1 MMDLLNAIT
10 PASVLPYCLL
20 GMATFVEGPMTLLAA
35 GAGVAAGALLPLPA
49 FLSIAAGNLT
59 ADLGW
64 YGLGRF
70 GKPEWIERAA
80 EKLGIDRRL
89 IRHSA
94 KDIRKHAARLV
105 FLAKM
110 TVGFPIPTLLALGLN
125 RVRLQRWA
133 WALAIGEVIKSA
145 LLLGAGYLAA
155 DSIQRTSGAARIALG
170 TATAGLAIGLM
181 LYLKAEKK
189 KRLARIGAMGATP
202 K

>member
-133 WALAIGEVIKSA
+133 WALAIGEALKSA
-145 LLLGAGYLAA
+145 LLLGPGYLAA
-155 DSIQRTSGAARIALG
+155 DNIQRTSGAARIALG